1 MSEVRLWSVAR
12 TANQIRENMAQIQN
26 SGFMP
31 LSELL
36 GASCKKV

>member
-1 MSEVRLWSVAR
+1 MKKYIAEMFG
-12 TANQIRENMAQIQN
+12 TMAQIQN
-26 SGFMP
+26 SGFNA